1 MANYYNGGGGG
12 GGWQSTDNSQANLM
26 HGYGAPPP
34 QQQQQQQNPYYQPYG
49 QQPPPQQHQ
58 QQYGGA
64 PNYGQQYPPQPYAA
78 PYAPQQASYP
88 PPQGPPPPQNMG
100 EKFQKTSKYKDVW
113 AAIVFFLTMAGFAAC
128 AVKGISNLASAK
140 NNTADNNNRNGN
152 TGASDSKFVV
162 PPPGDTA
169 GILIATVGT
178 GFLLS
183 VLYFIAM
190 QRFAGKLIK
199 VSMVLNLAIL
209 VALAAYFATQRQYA
223 ATIIWLLFAGLSAFF
238 LWSWR
243 SRIPLAK
250 IILKT
255 VTSITGQFPATLFAG
270 FIGLVLITL
279 FNALWLATFAGMM
292 QLFDDSK
299 SNGARYAVIVFLL
312 FALYYASQ
320 VISNVVHVTVAGL
333 FASYYFMGQP
343 GGPQGKVTIPMSNP
357 TLQSAKRATTTSF
370 GSVCF
375 GSLVIAILQTIR
387 AILRMAQNDAAS
399 DGNLAGA
406 LCAACA
412 GCCLG
417 IIEGLI
423 EYFNKWAFCQV
434 AIYGTDYITA
444 AKNTW
449 ALCKSRGVDAI
460 INDQL
465 IGSVLGVGG
474 IVVSFICG
482 FVAFIYVRFSPN
494 IPNDALHYS
503 VFIILA
509 VFLGAS
515 EFFVLSNVIDSGAT
529 STFVCL
535 AEDPAAL
542 QRTKPQLYEAIRAV
556 YPQVGVA
563 AGY

>member
-1 MANYYNGGGGG
+1 MANYSG
-12 GGWQSTDNSQANLM
+12 GGWQSTENSQANLM
-26 HGYGAPPP
+26 HGYGAP
-34 QQQQQQQNPYYQPYG
+34 
-49 QQPPPQQHQ
+49 QHQ
-58 QQYGGA
+58 Q
-64 PNYGQQYPPQPYAA
+64 PQPYAA
-78 PYAPQQASYP
+78 PYAQQPQPQQYGQQQQYGGGGYGQQYQQQPQAYATPYAPQQTAYP
-88 PPQGPPPPQNMG
+88 PPQGPPPPPVNMG

-113 AAIVFFLTMAGFAAC
+113 AAVVFFLTMAGFAAC
-128 AVKGISNLASAK
+128 AVKGLSNLHAASK
-140 NNTADNNNRNGN
+140 NTADNNTNNGN
-152 TGASDSKFVV
+152 SGANNNKFVV

-169 GILIATVGT
+169 GILVACVGT

-183 VLYFIAM
+183 VLYFLAM

-199 VSMVLNLAIL
+199 FSLVMNVVIL
-209 VALAAYFATQRQYA
+209 IALAAYFATQRQFV
-223 ATIIWLLFAGLSAFF
+223 ATIIWLLFAALSAFF

-255 VTSITGQFPATLFAG
+255 VTSVTGQFPATLFAG
-270 FIGLVLITL
+270 FIGLVLITI

-292 QLFDDSK
+292 QVYDDKS
-299 SNGARYAVIVFLL
+299 SNGARYAVVVFLL

-343 GGPQGKVTIPMSNP
+343 GGAQGKVTIPMANP
-357 TLQSAKRATTTSF
+357 TAQSAKRALTTSF

-417 IIEGLI
+417 IIEDLI
-423 EYFNKWAFCQV
+423 QYFNKWAFCQV

-482 FVAFIYVRFSPN
+482 FVAFLYVRFSPN
-494 IPNDALHYS
+494 IPNDSAHYA

-515 EFFVLSNVIDSGAT
+515 EFFVLSNVIDSGSTA
-529 STFVCL
+529 TFVCL

-563 AGY
+563 GGY